1 MGTDAR
7 GIAEHADTVR
17 DAQEIVSTPPV
28 DLKPLDLPARGATP
42 RTHDLESLESYSDK
56 SRGHIRVQ
64 SVEIAPNIPERMLG
78 TPNLPVRGA
87 DLAK

>member
-1 MGTDAR
+1 MSPEVCGHAK
-7 GIAEHADTVR
+7 HADTVR

-28 DLKPLDLPARGATP
+28 DLKLLDLPARGATP
-42 RTHDLESLESYSDK
+42 CMDDLESLESYSDK
-56 SRGHIRVQ
+56 SRGYICVQ
-64 SVEIAPNIPERMLG
+64 SIEIAPNIPERMLG